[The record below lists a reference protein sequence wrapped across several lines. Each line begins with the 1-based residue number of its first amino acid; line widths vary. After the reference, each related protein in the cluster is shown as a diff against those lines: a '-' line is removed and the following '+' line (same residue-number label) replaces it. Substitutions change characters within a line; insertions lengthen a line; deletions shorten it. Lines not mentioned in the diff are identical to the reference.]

1 MEKKYRIELS
11 VEERQELKAM
21 VSRGRAAAYRQ
32 THARILLLSDE
43 GQGDGVMKDGDIAR
57 SLPVGRATVE
67 RVRRRC
73 VEEGVE
79 AALGR
84 REQLNRRQKKLDGP
98 GEARLVALACAE
110 PPLGR
115 VSWTLKLL
123 ADRLVECKIVES
135 ISTETVRQ
143 TLKKTNPSPRSA
155 TGQALAEGVLVH
167 PAPRQRRVRMC
178 ASSYVRWKTCWRF
191 IIAPMATTK
200 CWCAWTRPASSSACP
215 RPRPG
220 VSETRQPRP
229 SRPGAARAYD
239 YEYQRNGVSNLFML
253 FAPLEG
259 WRRVEVTDR
268 RTKVDWAR
276 VVRKLV
282 DEDYPDK
289 DRIVLVVD
297 NLNTHHPASLYE
309 AFEPAEA
316 RRIAERLEIH
326 YTPKPLATRLDRV
339 AGSWLNRAEIEI
351 GVMVRQCLDRRIL
364 DQSVLRREVAAWQQQ
379 RNRDTIRVDWRF
391 TTADARIKLKSL
403 YPSIQ
408 N

>member
-1 MEKKYRIELS
+1 MEDVLEVYHRP
-11 VEERQELKAM
+11 
-21 VSRGRAAAYRQ
+21 Y
-32 THARILLLSDE
+32 
-43 GQGDGVMKDGDIAR
+43 GDN
-57 SLPVGRATVE
+57 E
-67 RVRRRC
+67 
-73 VEEGVE
+73 
-79 AALGR
+79 
-84 REQLNRRQKKLDGP
+84 
-98 GEARLVALACAE
+98 
-110 PPLGR
+110 
-115 VSWTLKLL
+115 
-123 ADRLVECKIVES
+123 
-135 ISTETVRQ
+135 
-143 TLKKTNPSPRSA
+143 
-155 TGQALAEGVLVH
+155 VLVCLDETSK
-167 PAPRQRRVRMC
+167 QQ
-178 ASSYVRWKTCWRF
+178 
-191 IIAPMATTK
+191 
-200 CWCAWTRPASSSACP
+200 
-215 RPRPG
+215 

-289 DRIVLVVD
+289 ERILLVMD

-326 YTPKPLATRLDRV
+326 YTPKH
-339 AGSWLNRAEIEI
+339 GSWLNRAEIEI
-351 GVMVRQCLDRRIL
+351 GVMVRQCLDRRIP

-379 RNRDTIRVDWRF
+379 RNRDAIRVDWRF